1 MHLLY
6 RLNVNKEKW
15 LIFVYLFI
23 FLETNSVSEKNQWP
37 ELIGTKGEEAV
48 KIIKQETGK
57 YTQ

>member
-1 MHLLY
+1 
-6 RLNVNKEKW
+6 
-15 LIFVYLFI
+15 LILVYLFI
-23 FLETNSVSEKNQWP
+23 FLETNSVSEKKQWP

>member
-1 MHLLY
+1 
-6 RLNVNKEKW
+6 
-15 LIFVYLFI
+15 LFI
-23 FLETNSVSEKNQWP
+23 DLYFLATSPASGKNKWP